1 MIVPAYNPRQT
12 ICQCLDSIV
21 NQSYKNLEVI
31 IIDDESTDN
40 TLSICQQYAQN
51 DSRVIAL
58 SQQNAGPSIARN
70 RGLDIAKGEYV
81 YFADCDDRLELNL
94 VESML
99 IRLEETSTKM
109 AFMQYRFIDETTG
122 DELLENNKKRDSS
135 K

>member
-1 MIVPAYNPRQT
+1 MTDHTPISVPLVSVIVPAYNPGQT

-70 RGLDIAKGEYV
+70 RGLDIAQRANT
-81 YFADCDDRLELNL
+81 F
-94 VESML
+94 
-99 IRLEETSTKM
+99 TSPIAM
-109 AFMQYRFIDETTG
+109 TG
-122 DELLENNKKRDSS
+122 WSLTL
-135 K
+135 